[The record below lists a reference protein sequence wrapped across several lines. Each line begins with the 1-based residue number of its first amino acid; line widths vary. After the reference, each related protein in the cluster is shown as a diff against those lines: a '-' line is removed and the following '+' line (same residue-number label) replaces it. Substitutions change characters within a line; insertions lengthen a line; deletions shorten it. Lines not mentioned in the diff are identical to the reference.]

1 VSRPGGG
8 GCRSVRRP
16 ATDSAE
22 DRRGE
27 TEDGRAPT
35 TLSTAAAA
43 AVVVVGR
50 AVRARHLV
58 GGDRMSVHRPAAQ
71 TALSASVAGHR

>member
-1 VSRPGGG
+1 
-8 GCRSVRRP
+8 VRRP

-35 TLSTAAAA
+35 ALPTAAAAAA
-43 AVVVVGR
+43 AVVVGR
-50 AVRARHLV
+50 AVQRARH
-58 GGDRMSVHRPAAQ
+58 RMSDSVHRAAAQ
-71 TALSASVAGHR
+71 IALSTAVAGHG